1 MVSVRAAASIL
12 TSPCAPAL
20 DTYSAVPTTEGDSS
34 ALIVSLGFFFSGVK
48 LCIYGNDV
56 NVS

>member
-1 MVSVRAAASIL
+1 MVSVRAAASTL
-12 TSPCAPAL
+12 TSLCAPAL

-34 ALIVSLGFFFSGVK
+34 ALIVSLGFFFLGVK